1 MASAQDH
8 SGKQVHVRLPDQ
20 LYKRLKVRCV
30 YDDVS
35 VQDYVTKLI
44 AESLAEYRSA
54 EEEPVGPR
62 VDSRQVAGR

>member
-8 SGKQVHVRLPDQ
+8 GGKQLHVRIPDP
-20 LYKRLKVRCV
+20 LYRRLKVRCV

-35 VQDYVTKLI
+35 MQDYVTKLI

-62 VDSRQVAGR
+62 TDSRQVAGR